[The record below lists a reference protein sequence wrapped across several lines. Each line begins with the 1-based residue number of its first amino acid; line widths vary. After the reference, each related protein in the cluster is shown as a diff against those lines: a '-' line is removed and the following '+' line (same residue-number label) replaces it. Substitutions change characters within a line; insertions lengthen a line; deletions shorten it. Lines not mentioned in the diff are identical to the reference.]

1 MADAQP
7 NYTQEFILTF
17 RDMMMQGM
25 SIETQTTRKVLA
37 AVLDSGHDYR
47 PDPKARTAKELA

>member
-25 SIETQTTRKVLA
+25 SIETQTTR
-37 AVLDSGHDYR
+37 
-47 PDPKARTAKELA
+47 